1 VTSPRCEAPR
11 VLEPPALF
19 QGPCMHHS
27 LHHPIQFQ
35 VLSQLTPQTV
45 IEIDGLLG
53 NKPHPKK

>member
-1 VTSPRCEAPR
+1 
-11 VLEPPALF
+11 
-19 QGPCMHHS
+19 MYHS
-27 LHHPIQFQ
+27 LDHPIQFQ